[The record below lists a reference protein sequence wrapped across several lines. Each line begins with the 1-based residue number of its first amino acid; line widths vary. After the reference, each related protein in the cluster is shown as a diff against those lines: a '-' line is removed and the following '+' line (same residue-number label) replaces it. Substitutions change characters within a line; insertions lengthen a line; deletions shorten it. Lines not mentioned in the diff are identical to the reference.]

1 MGIVR
6 ASRSSAS
13 RKLQMDSCQKHDR
26 SCSTLEPK
34 SIKDYVATDYYA
46 VERDKLFRFESV
58 DDVLKSFEDCSSGC
72 YFVDYERE
80 GYYQEIRSPVRSN
93 QNVLYSGDSSS
104 QHRYHRYSKKEDAT
118 SRRSYSNE
126 RGCSKKYNRK
136 KPLTQMELDR
146 KRMLANRQERRRM
159 YRLNAAL
166 EKLRQV
172 IPTSFQQQS
181 SKKLSKIK
189 TLKLAISYI
198 SMLAKMLKDENCVKA
213 ICN

>member
-1 MGIVR
+1 
-6 ASRSSAS
+6 
-13 RKLQMDSCQKHDR
+13 MDSRQKHDR
-26 SCSTLEPK
+26 STLTLDPK
-34 SIKDYVATDYYA
+34 PLKAYVATDYYA
-46 VERDKLFRFESV
+46 TERDKLFQINSV
-58 DDVLKSFEDCSSGC
+58 DDVLKSFEDCSSNC
-72 YFVDYERE
+72 YFVSYDRE
-80 GYYQEIRSPVRSN
+80 EYYPEIRSAGRSGH
-93 QNVLYSGDSSS
+93 NVHYASDSTG
-104 QHRYHRYSKKEDAT
+104 QHRYHRYGKKEDEAG
-118 SRRSYSNE
+118 RKNYSGE
-126 RGCSKKYNRK
+126 HGCSKKYNRK

-198 SMLAKMLKDENCVKA
+198 SMLAKMLKDENCVKT

>member
-1 MGIVR
+1 
-6 ASRSSAS
+6 
-13 RKLQMDSCQKHDR
+13 
-26 SCSTLEPK
+26 
-34 SIKDYVATDYYA
+34 
-46 VERDKLFRFESV
+46 
-58 DDVLKSFEDCSSGC
+58 
-72 YFVDYERE
+72 
-80 GYYQEIRSPVRSN
+80 
-93 QNVLYSGDSSS
+93 
-104 QHRYHRYSKKEDAT
+104 
-118 SRRSYSNE
+118 
-126 RGCSKKYNRK
+126 
-136 KPLTQMELDR
+136 MELDR

-198 SMLAKMLKDENCVKA
+198 SMLAKMLKDENCVKT